1 MRLLAGLLAFFA
13 LALSAAAASPI
24 PRFDDP
30 RALLEAVYEGFLAME
45 DWDSYD
51 PHAHFNEDEA
61 FSTRLAELHRQ
72 ADAIV
77 MADGSEMGALDFSPF
92 IYGQDSGGLTY
103 EIGTPKIKGSRAT
116 ARVVVM
122 LDGKRLH
129 EIGFELVDEGGDI
142 GWKVDDIL
150 MPDYDTAS
158 TWRLS
163 EYFADPLASF

>member
-30 RALLEAVYEGFLAME
+30 RALLEAVYDGFLAME

-51 PHAHFNEDEA
+51 PDAHFNEDEA

-116 ARVVVM
+116 ARPSPPKWTRSPSRV
-122 LDGKRLH
+122 KRRSRSRA
-129 EIGFELVDEGGDI
+129 G
-142 GWKVDDIL
+142 
-150 MPDYDTAS
+150 P
-158 TWRLS
+158 
-163 EYFADPLASF
+163 ADRPSRIRRVRRPGN